1 MQAEAQAEP
10 LQAEPLHAELLHAEP
25 LHAEPAEAETLKPE
39 DRQAEPE
46 RNNPPLLV
54 GDLEPDD
61 LTFDET
67 EPAAP
72 RLRIEA
78 FAEIDRMP
86 TREKLRAFT

>member
-1 MQAEAQAEP
+1 M
-10 LQAEPLHAELLHAEP
+10 QAEPLHAELLHAEP

-39 DRQAEPE
+39 IDKPSRSGIILPCSSGIWS
-46 RNNPPLLV
+46 RI
-54 GDLEPDD
+54 D